1 MQGYALK
8 HSLVL
13 QEQNSGLPRSVLWLS
28 FVLTHVSLWV
38 YTLERHQQSV
48 RKSERYCAGIT
59 SESLGDYS
67 QSYGATLDTTIMGI
81 LSPYKRLK
89 ML

>member
-1 MQGYALK
+1 MTDREKLLDWCKKKCNNPELLDENGF
-8 HSLVL
+8 SIVL
-13 QEQNSGLPRSVLWLS
+13 DR
-28 FVLTHVSLWV
+28 
-38 YTLERHQQSV
+38 LEKLFAS
-48 RKSERYCAGIT
+48 AGIT

>member
-1 MQGYALK
+1 MTDREKLLDWCKKKCNNPDLLDDSGFSIALD
-8 HSLVL
+8 
-13 QEQNSGLPRSVLWLS
+13 R
-28 FVLTHVSLWV
+28 
-38 YTLERHQQSV
+38 LEKLFAS
-48 RKSERYCAGIT
+48 AGVT

-67 QSYGATLDTTIMGI
+67 QSYSATLDTAIMGI

>member
-1 MQGYALK
+1 MTEREKLLDWCKKKCNNAELVDADGF
-8 HSLVL
+8 SLVL
-13 QEQNSGLPRSVLWLS
+13 DR
-28 FVLTHVSLWV
+28 
-38 YTLERHQQSV
+38 LEKLFAS
-48 RKSERYCAGIT
+48 AGIT

-67 QSYGATLDTTIMGI
+67 QSFGATLDTTIMGI

>member
-1 MQGYALK
+1 MTDRDKLLDWCK
-8 HSLVL
+8 KKCNNLDLVDD
-13 QEQNSGLPRSVLWLS
+13 NGFSIVLDR
-28 FVLTHVSLWV
+28 
-38 YTLERHQQSV
+38 LEKLLAS
-48 RKSERYCAGIT
+48 AGIT

-67 QSYGATLDTTIMGI
+67 QSYGATLDTAIMGI